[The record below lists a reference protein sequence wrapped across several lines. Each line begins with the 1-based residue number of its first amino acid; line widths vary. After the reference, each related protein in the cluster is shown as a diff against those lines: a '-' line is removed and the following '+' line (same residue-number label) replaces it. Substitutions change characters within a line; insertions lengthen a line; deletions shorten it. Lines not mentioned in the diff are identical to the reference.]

1 MKSVF
6 LKLIVGGLT
15 ISCLTG
21 CWDRVEINELA
32 VVGLVGSEMDK
43 KTHEQIVYYQIVNPE
58 AFSSSSASGGSP
70 VFTYTFRSQTKGA
83 IGQKS
88 SYMLPRKLFTDHYQS
103 HIVTEAYAKE
113 GMRSFLNYYE
123 RQFNRRSSLYLFIT
137 DSPLSEVMKTY
148 TPLEKLPGRLLRSLI
163 SNTHKATGQISL
175 KSRVKDLVE
184 NLDSSKVTVLPI
196 VSLKGAKPPD
206 HTTGS
211 FENIDVS
218 ESNLILTGAAL
229 FNKDRMVGKITLWE
243 NGYYNMLKG
252 ETDTF
257 FQSIDLKGS
266 FVDLYANKVKTKQH
280 LSLVNGEP
288 VLNIEVTAQLAIRN
302 NNQREKLDW
311 DNVSQISNQFN
322 QQIIENS
329 HNLYK
334 KAIRNKWDMFGLGD
348 MIKYKRGRAWNF
360 LQKQSEAWTQTKL
373 QLTVRSTINDV
384 GEIIDPFKEGEGNG
398 TE

>member
-1 MKSVF
+1 M
-6 LKLIVGGLT
+6 
-15 ISCLTG
+15 
-21 CWDRVEINELA
+21 
-32 VVGLVGSEMDK
+32 
-43 KTHEQIVYYQIVNPE
+43 
-58 AFSSSSASGGSP
+58 
-70 VFTYTFRSQTKGA
+70 
-83 IGQKS
+83 
-88 SYMLPRKLFTDHYQS
+88 
-103 HIVTEAYAKE
+103 
-113 GMRSFLNYYE
+113 
-123 RQFNRRSSLYLFIT
+123 
-137 DSPLSEVMKTY
+137 
-148 TPLEKLPGRLLRSLI
+148 
-163 SNTHKATGQISL
+163 
-175 KSRVKDLVE
+175 
-184 NLDSSKVTVLPI
+184 
-196 VSLKGAKPPD
+196 
-206 HTTGS
+206 
-211 FENIDVS
+211 
-218 ESNLILTGAAL
+218 
-229 FNKDRMVGKITLWE
+229 
-243 NGYYNMLKG
+243 
-252 ETDTF
+252 
-257 FQSIDLKGS
+257 
-266 FVDLYANKVKTKQH
+266 YANKVKTKQH